1 MKVKVDADL
10 CNGCETCVET
20 CPEVFEMQDDVAVA
34 KSADVPAA
42 LEEAVREAAEDC
54 PSEAIIVE

>member
-10 CNGCETCVET
+10 CSGCETCVEA
-20 CPEVFEMQDDVAVA
+20 CPEVFEMKDDVAVA

-42 LEEAVREAAEDC
+42 LEGAVREAAEDC